1 MPPPRE
7 QQLLVKAARLYYEE
21 GRSQHQIADT
31 LGVSRSSVSRMLTA
45 ARDRGIVQIRIN
57 DPAGRDLDL
66 EGELASRFGLRDC
79 RVAENAAGERPLPR
93 VGELGA
99 RWLLENLHSG
109 QRIGVSWGRSVQA
122 VVQHVPEETALD
134 VEVLPLVGGLSS
146 VESAITGEELVRDL
160 AARLGGAFQRLHA
173 PALLT
178 SKAGRDILLAEPSI
192 RDALER
198 ARKVHVAVI
207 GIGNVG
213 VGSSAALVD
222 ALELTPEERREFDGH
237 QPVGD
242 FCARYFDGE
251 GRPVPGPVDERV
263 LSVSLADLAR
273 IPTVAG
279 VAAGTEKVRGTAG
292 ALRTGVLDV
301 LICDQSLATAL
312 LRGSHGKV

>member
-21 GRSQHQIADT
+21 GRSQHQVADT

-45 ARDRGIVQIRIN
+45 ARERGIVQIRIN

-66 EGELASRFGLRDC
+66 EGELTARFGLRDC

-109 QRIGVSWGRSVQA
+109 QRVGVSWGRGLQA
-122 VVQHVPEETALD
+122 LVQHVPDESLLD

-146 VESAITGEELVRDL
+146 VESAISGEELVRDL
-160 AARLGGAFQRLHA
+160 AARLGGRFQLLHA

-178 SKAGRDILLAEPSI
+178 STAGRDVLLAEPSI

-198 ARKVHVAVI
+198 ARRVHVAVV
-207 GIGNVG
+207 GIGSAG
-213 VGSSAALVD
+213 VGSSAALLK
-222 ALELTPEERREFDGH
+222 AMKLTRAERAEFDRRR
-237 QPVGD
+237 PVGD
-242 FCARYFDGE
+242 FCARFFDAE
-251 GRPVPGPVDERV
+251 GQPVPGPVDDRV
-263 LSVSLADLAR
+263 ISTSLADLSG

-279 VAAGTEKVRGTAG
+279 IAAGTEKAPGTRG

-301 LICDQSLATAL
+301 LICDQSLAQAL
-312 LRGSHGKV
+312 LD